1 MVTSPHGREQQ
12 AFKKCQIIPDDLV
25 QIQFMHFLLVKLDSS
40 IHLFS
45 HVVCE
50 KPCAEEENQCVLLV
64 KYIELS
70 KGSKRGSFLVLF

>member
-1 MVTSPHGREQQ
+1 
-12 AFKKCQIIPDDLV
+12 
-25 QIQFMHFLLVKLDSS
+25 MHFLLVKLGSS

-50 KPCAEEENQCVLLV
+50 KPCAEEETQRVLLV

-70 KGSKRGSFLVLF
+70 KGSKRGQFLSPILITATAAAIT